1 MSCPLVESW
10 IEAVQC
16 FNVQRGELRSQ
27 CQVDLMANIHFIENG
42 LVGDDWKLVIER
54 ARVGYQCSNSE
65 QLRDIGLRLF
75 C

>member
-16 FNVQRGELRSQ
+16 FNVQGGELRSQ
-27 CQVDLMANIHFIENG
+27 CQVDLMANIHLIENR
-42 LVGDDWKLVIER
+42 LVGDAWKFVIER
-54 ARVGYQCSNSE
+54 VWVVYQSSNSE